1 MSFLTFFFGLLNICR
16 ILSELSLLWN
26 KGSTGCFSPIF
37 YGYNSDVRSHMS
49 SVWSI
54 AESRHCR
61 SSSSCGIPYKNTEIV
76 MLVSITAVEQI
87 QRWGPVDP
95 FPKANA
101 DCKNLYHFG
110 WRPRIFV
117 LVSSKEKE
125 WSQTRKVLIKQMR
138 MTSSWKKVSQPSF
151 RPCHTSC
158 PLRKKSQNNI
168 PEMLKKL
175 LRLMNFPNK
184 SDEILKLKLKS
195 EDMKDVSG
203 GYVGTH
209 LEPHYEGLQQ
219 PRPSRSYAQGL

>member
-1 MSFLTFFFGLLNICR
+1 
-16 ILSELSLLWN
+16 
-26 KGSTGCFSPIF
+26 
-37 YGYNSDVRSHMS
+37 
-49 SVWSI
+49 
-54 AESRHCR
+54 
-61 SSSSCGIPYKNTEIV
+61 

-138 MTSSWKKVSQPSF
+138 MTCSWKKVSQPSF
-151 RPCHTSC
+151 GPCHTSC

-168 PEMLKKL
+168 PEMLMKMFKIDEFSL
-175 LRLMNFPNK
+175 QKWWNLKTEIWRHEGCVWRVRRYTLRTTLRRSPNNLDHLDLMHKASKTTSLSFL
-184 SDEILKLKLKS
+184 SLRVE
-195 EDMKDVSG
+195 
-203 GYVGTH
+203 
-209 LEPHYEGLQQ
+209 Q
-219 PRPSRSYAQGL
+219 PQ